1 MSSSASKVKWK
12 RARLAFVIV
21 CTIAV
26 IVLSLSYG
34 LRSSYYLAARLTP
47 KLAEL
52 GDAVGGEFRFQTIRA
67 MGFTGIVLGGVE
79 FVPNLD
85 QAHPISMNSV
95 TIYPALLGMF
105 VGDLNA
111 SLVEIQGVD
120 AKIDLKSDSADRT
133 WIDQLVQS
141 ARNGNVAI
149 GSNLAV
155 SGASKQ
161 LPEIACFDCHIEAVY
176 EDYSVDIHAV
186 KQRLTITSRDP
197 ATIELDY
204 YPIDVCL
211 NHTSPIDAFAF
222 NAPFDLGGNAPS
234 KLGKSANGDDSAPND
249 KTITKNDN
257 TPTELGKSANGD
269 DSAPSGKTITKND
282 DTPTELGK
290 SANGNDS
297 APSGK
302 AVAQGGNAPASTC
315 FQMRMSGISYADSLY
330 IPALSISNYDTNG
343 VTIREL
349 GLVGAKLAQNDERV
363 ILIVDDGKI
372 SATIAEDSTFGRF
385 SGDYLFD
392 FSNIEIL
399 YAKVANRIG
408 FGIELRDPSKASAKI
423 FGGYDIKQ
431 ESLGI
436 TFEANDF
443 DLAPLFRRA
452 SFSDAFRIDSL
463 PVSGKVALT
472 AYDKGKL
479 GKFDF
484 DAKVTS
490 GAITSKVLA
499 SDPLTAIDFELRG
512 QLWYNPDR
520 TFSLNDAHAR
530 LGKIPVDFSISHVR
544 PVESDQNIFRLH
556 VESAANAEDFIP
568 SLPAGFAPLLSG
580 YKLTGP
586 YTAQLDLAFDENR
599 PDDLALNVDIDL
611 DRVKTEAFDPR
622 SDFSMLKN
630 KSFLVR
636 INAATVPIEIGP
648 KDPNWVGFY
657 DLPRNTAYAFV
668 ASEDGKFFSH
678 NGFDIRAIRA
688 GLIANIKA
696 KKFVRGGSTISQ
708 QVVKNVFLNHDK
720 TASRKFQEAFLTW
733 QMEQNLTKLM
743 IFELYLN
750 LAHFARDTYGIR
762 AAAQYYFKKN
772 VANLTLRESLF
783 LASILPNPI
792 IFGGQFLEGKLSS
805 SRLNKMINV
814 GNALR
819 QTNRISAD
827 EWNAAAPL
835 IKEGKIR

>member
-234 KLGKSANGDDSAPND
+234 KLGKSANGDDSAP
-249 KTITKNDN
+249 
-257 TPTELGKSANGD
+257 
-269 DSAPSGKTITKND
+269 SGKTITKND

-499 SDPLTAIDFELRG
+499 RDPLTAIDFELRG

>member
-234 KLGKSANGDDSAPND
+234 KLGKSANGDDSAP
-249 KTITKNDN
+249 
-257 TPTELGKSANGD
+257 
-269 DSAPSGKTITKND
+269 SGKTITKND

-385 SGDYLFD
+385 SGDYMFD

-399 YAKVANRIG
+399 YTKVANRIG

-499 SDPLTAIDFELRG
+499 RDPLTAIDFELRG

>member
-257 TPTELGKSANGD
+257 TPTELGKSANG
-269 DSAPSGKTITKND
+269 
-282 DTPTELGK
+282 
-290 SANGNDS
+290 NDS

-399 YAKVANRIG
+399 YAKAANRIG

-648 KDPNWVGFY
+648 QDPNWVGFY

>member
-249 KTITKNDN
+249 KTITKNDD

-269 DSAPSGKTITKND
+269 
-282 DTPTELGK
+282 
-290 SANGNDS
+290 DS

-399 YAKVANRIG
+399 YAKAANRIG
-408 FGIELRDPSKASAKI
+408 FGIELRAPSKASAKI

-499 SDPLTAIDFELRG
+499 RDPLTAIDFELRG

>member
-141 ARNGNVAI
+141 AMNGNVAI

-249 KTITKNDN
+249 
-257 TPTELGKSANGD
+257 
-269 DSAPSGKTITKND
+269 KTITKND

-499 SDPLTAIDFELRG
+499 RDPLTAIDFELRG

>member
-141 ARNGNVAI
+141 AMNGNVAI

-234 KLGKSANGDDSAPND
+234 KLGKSANGDDSAP
-249 KTITKNDN
+249 
-257 TPTELGKSANGD
+257 S
-269 DSAPSGKTITKND
+269 SKTITKND

-399 YAKVANRIG
+399 YAKAANRIG

-499 SDPLTAIDFELRG
+499 RDPLTAIDFELRG

>member
-141 ARNGNVAI
+141 AMNGNVAI

-234 KLGKSANGDDSAPND
+234 K
-249 KTITKNDN
+249 
-257 TPTELGKSANGD
+257 LGKSANGD

-385 SGDYLFD
+385 SGDYMFD

-408 FGIELRDPSKASAKI
+408 FGIELRAPSKASAKI

-499 SDPLTAIDFELRG
+499 RDPLTAIDFELRG

>member
-249 KTITKNDN
+249 KTITKND
-257 TPTELGKSANGD
+257 
-269 DSAPSGKTITKND
+269 

-385 SGDYLFD
+385 SGDYMFD

-499 SDPLTAIDFELRG
+499 RDPLTAIDFELRG

>member
-234 KLGKSANGDDSAPND
+234 KLGKSANGDDSAP
-249 KTITKNDN
+249 
-257 TPTELGKSANGD
+257 
-269 DSAPSGKTITKND
+269 SGKTITKND

-343 VTIREL
+343 VTIRKL

-399 YAKVANRIG
+399 YAKAANRIG
-408 FGIELRDPSKASAKI
+408 FGIELRAPSNASAKI

-443 DLAPLFRRA
+443 DFAPLFRRA

-499 SDPLTAIDFELRG
+499 RDPLTAIDFELRG

>member
-257 TPTELGKSANGD
+257 TPTELGKSANG
-269 DSAPSGKTITKND
+269 
-282 DTPTELGK
+282 
-290 SANGNDS
+290 NDS

-499 SDPLTAIDFELRG
+499 RDPLTAIDFELRG

-743 IFELYLN
+743 ICELYLN

>member
-249 KTITKNDN
+249 KTITKND
-257 TPTELGKSANGD
+257 
-269 DSAPSGKTITKND
+269 

-399 YAKVANRIG
+399 YAKAANRIG

-499 SDPLTAIDFELRG
+499 RDPLTAIDFELRG

>member
-234 KLGKSANGDDSAPND
+234 KLGKSTNGDDSAPND

-257 TPTELGKSANGD
+257 TPTELGKLANGD
-269 DSAPSGKTITKND
+269 
-282 DTPTELGK
+282 
-290 SANGNDS
+290 DS

-399 YAKVANRIG
+399 YAKAANRIG

-499 SDPLTAIDFELRG
+499 RDPLTAIDFELRG

>member
-1 MSSSASKVKWK
+1 
-12 RARLAFVIV
+12 
-21 CTIAV
+21 
-26 IVLSLSYG
+26 
-34 LRSSYYLAARLTP
+34 
-47 KLAEL
+47 
-52 GDAVGGEFRFQTIRA
+52 
-67 MGFTGIVLGGVE
+67 
-79 FVPNLD
+79 
-85 QAHPISMNSV
+85 
-95 TIYPALLGMF
+95 
-105 VGDLNA
+105 
-111 SLVEIQGVD
+111 
-120 AKIDLKSDSADRT
+120 
-133 WIDQLVQS
+133 
-141 ARNGNVAI
+141 
-149 GSNLAV
+149 
-155 SGASKQ
+155 
-161 LPEIACFDCHIEAVY
+161 
-176 EDYSVDIHAV
+176 
-186 KQRLTITSRDP
+186 
-197 ATIELDY
+197 
-204 YPIDVCL
+204 
-211 NHTSPIDAFAF
+211 
-222 NAPFDLGGNAPS
+222 
-234 KLGKSANGDDSAPND
+234 
-249 KTITKNDN
+249 
-257 TPTELGKSANGD
+257 
-269 DSAPSGKTITKND
+269 
-282 DTPTELGK
+282 
-290 SANGNDS
+290 
-297 APSGK
+297 
-302 AVAQGGNAPASTC
+302 
-315 FQMRMSGISYADSLY
+315 MRMSGISYADSLY

-385 SGDYLFD
+385 SGDYMFD

-499 SDPLTAIDFELRG
+499 RDPLTAIDFELRG

>member
-234 KLGKSANGDDSAPND
+234 KLGKSANGDDSAP
-249 KTITKNDN
+249 
-257 TPTELGKSANGD
+257 
-269 DSAPSGKTITKND
+269 SGKTITKND

-385 SGDYLFD
+385 SGDYMFD

-408 FGIELRDPSKASAKI
+408 FGIELRAPSKASAKI

-499 SDPLTAIDFELRG
+499 RDPLTAIDFELRG

>member
-141 ARNGNVAI
+141 AMNGNVAI

-176 EDYSVDIHAV
+176 EDYSVDIQAV

-257 TPTELGKSANGD
+257 
-269 DSAPSGKTITKND
+269 
-282 DTPTELGK
+282 TPTELGK

-399 YAKVANRIG
+399 YTKVANRIG

-499 SDPLTAIDFELRG
+499 RDPLTAIDFELRG
-512 QLWYNPDR
+512 QLWYNPDL

>member
-234 KLGKSANGDDSAPND
+234 KLGKSANGDDSAP
-249 KTITKNDN
+249 
-257 TPTELGKSANGD
+257 
-269 DSAPSGKTITKND
+269 SGKTITKND

-399 YAKVANRIG
+399 YTKVANRIG

-499 SDPLTAIDFELRG
+499 RDPLTAIDFELRG
-512 QLWYNPDR
+512 QLWYNPDV

>member
-52 GDAVGGEFRFQTIRA
+52 GDAVGGEFRLQTIRA

-234 KLGKSANGDDSAPND
+234 KLGKSANGDDSAP
-249 KTITKNDN
+249 
-257 TPTELGKSANGD
+257 
-269 DSAPSGKTITKND
+269 SGKTITKND

-385 SGDYLFD
+385 SGDYMFD

-499 SDPLTAIDFELRG
+499 RDPLTAIDFELRG

-586 YTAQLDLAFDENR
+586 YTAQLDLAFDETR

>member
-197 ATIELDY
+197 ATLELDY

-257 TPTELGKSANGD
+257 
-269 DSAPSGKTITKND
+269 
-282 DTPTELGK
+282 TPTELGK

-399 YAKVANRIG
+399 YAKAANRIG

-499 SDPLTAIDFELRG
+499 RDPLTAIDFELRG

-762 AAAQYYFKKN
+762 AAAQYYFKKS

>member
-176 EDYSVDIHAV
+176 EDYSVNIHAV

-234 KLGKSANGDDSAPND
+234 K
-249 KTITKNDN
+249 
-257 TPTELGKSANGD
+257 LGKSANGD

-399 YAKVANRIG
+399 YAKAANRIG

-499 SDPLTAIDFELRG
+499 RDPLTAIDFELRG

>member
-141 ARNGNVAI
+141 AMNGNVAI

-257 TPTELGKSANGD
+257 TPTELGKSDNGD
-269 DSAPSGKTITKND
+269 
-282 DTPTELGK
+282 
-290 SANGNDS
+290 DS

-499 SDPLTAIDFELRG
+499 RDPLTAIDFELRG

>member
-141 ARNGNVAI
+141 AMNGNVAI

-269 DSAPSGKTITKND
+269 DSAPSGK
-282 DTPTELGK
+282 
-290 SANGNDS
+290 
-297 APSGK
+297 

-399 YAKVANRIG
+399 YTKAANRIG
-408 FGIELRDPSKASAKI
+408 FGIELRAPSKASAKI

-499 SDPLTAIDFELRG
+499 RDPLTAIDFELRG

>member
-269 DSAPSGKTITKND
+269 DSAPSGK
-282 DTPTELGK
+282 
-290 SANGNDS
+290 
-297 APSGK
+297 

-399 YAKVANRIG
+399 YTKAANRIG
-408 FGIELRDPSKASAKI
+408 FGIELRAPSKASAKI

-499 SDPLTAIDFELRG
+499 RDPLTAIDFELRG

>member
-141 ARNGNVAI
+141 AMNGNVAI

-234 KLGKSANGDDSAPND
+234 KLGKSANGDDSAP
-249 KTITKNDN
+249 
-257 TPTELGKSANGD
+257 
-269 DSAPSGKTITKND
+269 SGKTITKND

-349 GLVGAKLAQNDERV
+349 GLVGAKLAQNDERA

-499 SDPLTAIDFELRG
+499 RDPLTAIDFELRG

>member
-141 ARNGNVAI
+141 AMNGNVAI

-249 KTITKNDN
+249 
-257 TPTELGKSANGD
+257 
-269 DSAPSGKTITKND
+269 KTITKND

-499 SDPLTAIDFELRG
+499 RDPLTAIDFELRG
-512 QLWYNPDR
+512 QLWYNPDL

>member
-141 ARNGNVAI
+141 AMNGNVAI

-234 KLGKSANGDDSAPND
+234 KLGKSANG
-249 KTITKNDN
+249 
-257 TPTELGKSANGD
+257 
-269 DSAPSGKTITKND
+269 
-282 DTPTELGK
+282 
-290 SANGNDS
+290 NDS

-349 GLVGAKLAQNDERV
+349 GLVGAKLAQNDERA

-385 SGDYLFD
+385 SGDYMFD

-408 FGIELRDPSKASAKI
+408 FGIELRAPSKASAKI

-499 SDPLTAIDFELRG
+499 RDPLTAIDFELRG

>member
-141 ARNGNVAI
+141 AMNGNVAI

-234 KLGKSANGDDSAPND
+234 K
-249 KTITKNDN
+249 
-257 TPTELGKSANGD
+257 LGKSANGD

-399 YAKVANRIG
+399 YAKAANRIG

-499 SDPLTAIDFELRG
+499 RDPLTAIDFELRG

>member
-234 KLGKSANGDDSAPND
+234 KLGKSTNGDDSAPND

-257 TPTELGKSANGD
+257 
-269 DSAPSGKTITKND
+269 
-282 DTPTELGK
+282 TPTELGK

-399 YAKVANRIG
+399 YAKAANRIG

-490 GAITSKVLA
+490 GAITSTVLA
-499 SDPLTAIDFELRG
+499 RDPLTAIDFELRG

-762 AAAQYYFKKN
+762 AAAQYYFKKS

>member
-234 KLGKSANGDDSAPND
+234 KLGKSANGDDSAP
-249 KTITKNDN
+249 
-257 TPTELGKSANGD
+257 
-269 DSAPSGKTITKND
+269 SGKTITKTD

-399 YAKVANRIG
+399 YTKVANRIG

-499 SDPLTAIDFELRG
+499 RDPLTAINFELRG

>member
-257 TPTELGKSANGD
+257 TPTELGKSANG
-269 DSAPSGKTITKND
+269 
-282 DTPTELGK
+282 
-290 SANGNDS
+290 NDS

-399 YAKVANRIG
+399 YTKVANRIG

-499 SDPLTAIDFELRG
+499 RDPLTAIDFELRG

-762 AAAQYYFKKN
+762 AAAQYYFKKS

>member
-257 TPTELGKSANGD
+257 TPTELGKSANG
-269 DSAPSGKTITKND
+269 
-282 DTPTELGK
+282 
-290 SANGNDS
+290 NDS

-499 SDPLTAIDFELRG
+499 RDPLTAIDFELRG

>member
-1 MSSSASKVKWK
+1 M
-12 RARLAFVIV
+12 

-141 ARNGNVAI
+141 AMNGNVAI

-257 TPTELGKSANGD
+257 TPTELGKSANG
-269 DSAPSGKTITKND
+269 
-282 DTPTELGK
+282 
-290 SANGNDS
+290 NDS

-399 YAKVANRIG
+399 YTKAANRIG

-499 SDPLTAIDFELRG
+499 RDPLTAIDFELRG

>member
-234 KLGKSANGDDSAPND
+234 KLGKSANGDDSAP
-249 KTITKNDN
+249 
-257 TPTELGKSANGD
+257 
-269 DSAPSGKTITKND
+269 SGKTITKND

-297 APSGK
+297 ASSGK

-399 YAKVANRIG
+399 YTKVANRIG

-499 SDPLTAIDFELRG
+499 RDPLTAIDFELRG

-762 AAAQYYFKKN
+762 AAAQYYFKKS

>member
-234 KLGKSANGDDSAPND
+234 KLGKSANGDDSAP
-249 KTITKNDN
+249 
-257 TPTELGKSANGD
+257 
-269 DSAPSGKTITKND
+269 SGKTITKND

-399 YAKVANRIG
+399 YTKAANRIG

-499 SDPLTAIDFELRG
+499 RDPLTAIDFELRG

>member
-141 ARNGNVAI
+141 AMNGNVAI

-257 TPTELGKSANGD
+257 TPTELGKSANG
-269 DSAPSGKTITKND
+269 
-282 DTPTELGK
+282 
-290 SANGNDS
+290 NDS

-399 YAKVANRIG
+399 YAKAVNRIG

-499 SDPLTAIDFELRG
+499 RDPLTAIDFELRG

>member
-141 ARNGNVAI
+141 AMNGNVAI

-249 KTITKNDN
+249 
-257 TPTELGKSANGD
+257 
-269 DSAPSGKTITKND
+269 KTITKND

-408 FGIELRDPSKASAKI
+408 FGIELRAPSKASAKI

-499 SDPLTAIDFELRG
+499 RDPLTAIDFELRG

>member
-141 ARNGNVAI
+141 AMNGNVAI

-234 KLGKSANGDDSAPND
+234 KLGKSANGD
-249 KTITKNDN
+249 
-257 TPTELGKSANGD
+257 
-269 DSAPSGKTITKND
+269 
-282 DTPTELGK
+282 
-290 SANGNDS
+290 DS

-399 YAKVANRIG
+399 YTKAANRIG

-499 SDPLTAIDFELRG
+499 RDPLTAIDFELRG

>member
-234 KLGKSANGDDSAPND
+234 KLGKSANGDDSAP
-249 KTITKNDN
+249 
-257 TPTELGKSANGD
+257 
-269 DSAPSGKTITKND
+269 SGKTITKND

-399 YAKVANRIG
+399 YTKVANRIG

-499 SDPLTAIDFELRG
+499 RDPLTAIDFELRG

>member
-234 KLGKSANGDDSAPND
+234 KLGKSANGDDSAP
-249 KTITKNDN
+249 
-257 TPTELGKSANGD
+257 
-269 DSAPSGKTITKND
+269 
-282 DTPTELGK
+282 
-290 SANGNDS
+290 
-297 APSGK
+297 SGK

-399 YAKVANRIG
+399 YTKVANRIG
-408 FGIELRDPSKASAKI
+408 FGIELRAPSKASAKI

-499 SDPLTAIDFELRG
+499 RDPLTAIDFELRG

>member
-249 KTITKNDN
+249 KTITKND
-257 TPTELGKSANGD
+257 
-269 DSAPSGKTITKND
+269 

-399 YAKVANRIG
+399 YTKVANRIG

-499 SDPLTAIDFELRG
+499 RDPLTAIDFELRG

>member
-12 RARLAFVIV
+12 KARLAFVIV

-120 AKIDLKSDSADRT
+120 AKIDLKSDSADRI

-141 ARNGNVAI
+141 AMNGNVAI
-149 GSNLAV
+149 GSDLAV

-222 NAPFDLGGNAPS
+222 NAPFDLGNAPS
-234 KLGKSANGDDSAPND
+234 KLGKSANGNDSAPN
-249 KTITKNDN
+249 N
-257 TPTELGKSANGD
+257 
-269 DSAPSGKTITKND
+269 KTITKND
-282 DTPTELGK
+282 DIPTELGK

-297 APSGK
+297 APSGDDEAQGGNAPGK
-302 AVAQGGNAPASTC
+302 LGKSANGNDSAPSGEAMAQGGNAPASTC

-343 VTIREL
+343 VTIRKL

-399 YAKVANRIG
+399 YAKAANRIG
-408 FGIELRDPSKASAKI
+408 FGIELRDPSNASAKI

-443 DLAPLFRRA
+443 DFAPLFRRA

-490 GAITSKVLA
+490 GAVTSKVLA
-499 SDPLTAIDFELRG
+499 RDPLTAIDFELRG

-599 PDDLALNVDIDL
+599 PDDLALNVDLDL

-622 SDFSMLKN
+622 SDFSMPKN

-636 INAATVPIEIGP
+636 INAATVPLEIGP